1 MPGLGRPD
9 HALIHDRS
17 LSCTEGPVH
26 SPPNAGIAYLG
37 QGGEPTLN
45 TDLTWGC
52 VQGRTFAPGTMNTT
66 LTMAQKVLLV
76 DDEADIVELLKY
88 NLEQDGIQVNTALNG
103 RDALKAA
110 KAERPDLIVLDIM
123 MPGMDGV
130 EVCTQLRQMPE
141 FKNTLITFLTA
152 RGEDYSQIAG
162 FDAGAD
168 DYITKPVRPKVFV
181 SKVKAQLKRSGE
193 RPGEGMLEA
202 NGVRVDME
210 KVMVYVDGRELQ
222 LPKKEFELLVLLMSK
237 PGKVFKRD
245 EIYSRIWGNELFVG
259 DRTIDV
265 HIRKLREKIGDD
277 RIGTVKGI
285 GYKFDA

>member
-1 MPGLGRPD
+1 MSG
-9 HALIHDRS
+9 AL
-17 LSCTEGPVH
+17 V
-26 SPPNAGIAYLG
+26 
-37 QGGEPTLN
+37 
-45 TDLTWGC
+45 
-52 VQGRTFAPGTMNTT
+52 
-66 LTMAQKVLLV
+66 QKVLLV
-76 DDEADIVELLKY
+76 DDEPDIVELLKY
-88 NLEQDGIQVNTALNG
+88 NLEREGYQVFTALNG

-110 KAERPDLIVLDIM
+110 KLNRPDLIVLDIM

-130 EVCTQLRQMPE
+130 EVCNQLRQQPE
-141 FKNTLITFLTA
+141 FKHTLITFLSA

-168 DYITKPVRPKVFV
+168 DYITKPVRPKVFI
-181 SKVKAQLKRSGE
+181 SKVKALLKRSSSD
-193 RPGEGMLEA
+193 RPDGQIMES
-202 NGVRVDME
+202 NGIKVDLE
-210 KVMVYVDGRELQ
+210 KVLVYLGDKEMQ

-245 EIYSRIWGNELFVG
+245 EIYGQIWGNELFVG

-277 RIGTVKGI
+277 RIKTIKGI

>member
-1 MPGLGRPD
+1 MEDLMAG
-9 HALIHDRS
+9 AL
-17 LSCTEGPVH
+17 T
-26 SPPNAGIAYLG
+26 
-37 QGGEPTLN
+37 
-45 TDLTWGC
+45 
-52 VQGRTFAPGTMNTT
+52 
-66 LTMAQKVLLV
+66 QKVLLV
-76 DDEADIVELLKY
+76 DDEPDIVELLKY
-88 NLEQDGIQVNTALNG
+88 NLEREGYHVLTALNG
-103 RDALKAA
+103 RDALRLA
-110 KAERPDLIVLDIM
+110 KSGRPDLIVLDIM

-130 EVCTQLRQMPE
+130 EVCNQLRQLPE
-141 FKNTLITFLTA
+141 FKHTLITFLTA

-181 SKVKAQLKRSGE
+181 SKVKALLKRSGSD
-193 RPGEGMLEA
+193 RPEGTMLES
-202 NGVRVDME
+202 NGVRIDLE
-210 KVMVYVDGRELQ
+210 KVMVYVADKELQ

-245 EIYSRIWGNELFVG
+245 EIYGQIWGNELFVG

-277 RIGTVKGI
+277 RIKTIKGI